1 MRFAGYTDAQFRQAG
16 VRIVPPAVARTG
28 SFIGKNVIMMPSYVN
43 IGAYVDEGT
52 MVDTWATVGS
62 CAQVGKNVH
71 LSGGVGL
78 GGVLEPLQ
86 ANPTIIEDGCFIGAR
101 SEVVEGV
108 IVEANS
114 VLAMGDVHQCEHEDL
129 RSCDRRDPLRP
140 GAGGFGRRTRQPA
153 LLRRQV
159 LAVLCGDRQAR
170 GRTDASQDVH
180 QRAAAHVSDIQR
192 DTLQLAKA
200 LIACRSVTPADDGA
214 LALVASRLSAAGFRC
229 ERLDRGS
236 VGNLWACH
244 GDSGPLVCLA
254 GHVDVVPPGP
264 VGEWTS
270 DPFTPTERGGA
281 LYGRGA
287 ADMKGSVAAMVTAAE
302 RVAQSTAAHGTVA
315 ILLTSDEEGDAVDG
329 TAAVVSSLRERGDT
343 IDACIVGEPTS
354 TERFGDTIKN
364 GRRGSLNGRLRVRG
378 QQCHIAY
385 PERGRNPIHDAA
397 PAIAVLVAAEWDR
410 GNEYFQPTS
419 FQISNIHAGTGAS
432 NIIPGTLDVSFNF
445 RFSPESSAQSLQTRV
460 REILDRFDTQYE
472 LEWRLIGEPFLT
484 RRGPLV
490 DALSASVESTAG
502 VRPALSTS
510 GGTSDGRFLATLARE
525 VVEFGP
531 LNESIHKID
540 EHVRIADLEPLSVIY
555 ERTVTSVF
563 DSPYVRR

>member
-1 MRFAGYTDAQFRQAG
+1 
-16 VRIVPPAVARTG
+16 
-28 SFIGKNVIMMPSYVN
+28 
-43 IGAYVDEGT
+43 
-52 MVDTWATVGS
+52 
-62 CAQVGKNVH
+62 
-71 LSGGVGL
+71 
-78 GGVLEPLQ
+78 
-86 ANPTIIEDGCFIGAR
+86 
-101 SEVVEGV
+101 
-108 IVEANS
+108 
-114 VLAMGDVHQCEHEDL
+114 
-129 RSCDRRDPLRP
+129 
-140 GAGGFGRRTRQPA
+140 
-153 LLRRQV
+153 
-159 LAVLCGDRQAR
+159 
-170 GRTDASQDVH
+170 
-180 QRAAAHVSDIQR
+180 VSDIQH

-200 LIACRSVTPADDGA
+200 LIACRSITPADDGA
-214 LALVASRLSAAGFRC
+214 LAVVATRLSAAGFQC

-236 VGNLWACH
+236 VSNLWARY
-244 GDSGPLVCLA
+244 GDAGPLVCLA

-264 VGEWTS
+264 IGEWTS
-270 DPFTPTERGGA
+270 DPFTPTERDGE

-302 RVAQSTAAHGTVA
+302 RVVRAGGGGA
-315 ILLTSDEEGDAVDG
+315 IALLLTSDEEGDAVDG
-329 TAAVVSSLRERGDT
+329 TAALVSILRARGVT

-397 PAIAVLVAAEWDR
+397 PALAALVVTEWDR

-419 FQISNIHAGTGAS
+419 FQVSNIHGGTGAS
-432 NIIPGTLDVSFNF
+432 NIIPGTVDVAFNF
-445 RFSPESSAQSLQTRV
+445 RFSPESTAQVLQARV
-460 REILDRFDTQYE
+460 REILDGHNLQYD
-472 LEWRLIGEPFLT
+472 LEWTLIGEPFMT

-490 DALSASVESTAG
+490 DALMASVESVAG

-531 LNESIHKID
+531 LNDSIHKID

-555 ERTVTSVF
+555 ERTVTSILDF
-563 DSPYVRR
+563 P

>member
-1 MRFAGYTDAQFRQAG
+1 M
-16 VRIVPPAVARTG
+16 
-28 SFIGKNVIMMPSYVN
+28 
-43 IGAYVDEGT
+43 
-52 MVDTWATVGS
+52 
-62 CAQVGKNVH
+62 
-71 LSGGVGL
+71 
-78 GGVLEPLQ
+78 
-86 ANPTIIEDGCFIGAR
+86 
-101 SEVVEGV
+101 
-108 IVEANS
+108 
-114 VLAMGDVHQCEHEDL
+114 
-129 RSCDRRDPLRP
+129 
-140 GAGGFGRRTRQPA
+140 
-153 LLRRQV
+153 
-159 LAVLCGDRQAR
+159 
-170 GRTDASQDVH
+170 
-180 QRAAAHVSDIQR
+180 SDIQH

-200 LIACRSVTPADDGA
+200 LIACRSITPADDGA
-214 LALVASRLSAAGFRC
+214 LAMVATRLSAAGFQC

-236 VGNLWACH
+236 VRNLWARY

-270 DPFTPTERGGA
+270 DPFTPTERDGE

-287 ADMKGSVAAMVTAAE
+287 ADMKSSVAAMVTAAE
-302 RVAQSTAAHGTVA
+302 RVVRDGRGGSIA

-329 TAAVVSSLRERGDT
+329 TAALVSILRARGVT

-385 PERGRNPIHDAA
+385 PERGRNPIHDTT
-397 PAIAVLVAAEWDR
+397 PAIAALVSTEWDR

-432 NIIPGTLDVSFNF
+432 NIIPGTLDVAFNF
-445 RFSPESSAQSLQTRV
+445 RFSPESTAPVLQARV
-460 REILDRFDTQYE
+460 REILDRHNLQYD
-472 LEWRLIGEPFLT
+472 LEWTLIGEPFLT

-490 DALSASVESTAG
+490 DALMASVESVAG
-502 VRPALSTS
+502 VRPTLSTS

-531 LNESIHKID
+531 LNDSIHKID
-540 EHVRIADLEPLSVIY
+540 EHVRIGDLEPLSVIY
-555 ERTVTSVF
+555 ERTVTSIF
-563 DSPYVRR
+563 EAFARS

>member
-1 MRFAGYTDAQFRQAG
+1 M
-16 VRIVPPAVARTG
+16 
-28 SFIGKNVIMMPSYVN
+28 
-43 IGAYVDEGT
+43 
-52 MVDTWATVGS
+52 
-62 CAQVGKNVH
+62 
-71 LSGGVGL
+71 
-78 GGVLEPLQ
+78 
-86 ANPTIIEDGCFIGAR
+86 
-101 SEVVEGV
+101 
-108 IVEANS
+108 
-114 VLAMGDVHQCEHEDL
+114 
-129 RSCDRRDPLRP
+129 
-140 GAGGFGRRTRQPA
+140 
-153 LLRRQV
+153 
-159 LAVLCGDRQAR
+159 
-170 GRTDASQDVH
+170 
-180 QRAAAHVSDIQR
+180 SDIQR

-200 LIACRSVTPADDGA
+200 LIACRSITPEDAGA
-214 LALVASRLSAAGFRC
+214 LAVVATRLSAAGFQC

-236 VGNLWACH
+236 VSNLWARF

-264 VGEWTS
+264 VAEWTS
-270 DPFTPTERGGA
+270 DPFTPTERDGE

-302 RVAQSTAAHGTVA
+302 RVVRDGSGGSIA

-329 TAAVVSSLRERGDT
+329 TAALVSILRARGVT

-385 PERGRNPIHDAA
+385 PERGRNPIHDTT
-397 PAIAVLVAAEWDR
+397 PAIAALVSTEWDR

-432 NIIPGTLDVSFNF
+432 NIIPGTMDVAFNF
-445 RFSPESSAQSLQTRV
+445 RFSPESTAQVLQARV
-460 REILDRFDTQYE
+460 REILDRHNLEYD
-472 LEWRLIGEPFLT
+472 LEWTLIGEPFLT
-484 RRGPLV
+484 GRGPLV
-490 DALSASVESTAG
+490 DALMASVESVAG

-531 LNESIHKID
+531 LNDSIHKID

-555 ERTVTSVF
+555 ERTVTSIF
-563 DSPYVRR
+563 DLP

>member
-1 MRFAGYTDAQFRQAG
+1 M
-16 VRIVPPAVARTG
+16 
-28 SFIGKNVIMMPSYVN
+28 
-43 IGAYVDEGT
+43 
-52 MVDTWATVGS
+52 
-62 CAQVGKNVH
+62 
-71 LSGGVGL
+71 
-78 GGVLEPLQ
+78 
-86 ANPTIIEDGCFIGAR
+86 
-101 SEVVEGV
+101 
-108 IVEANS
+108 
-114 VLAMGDVHQCEHEDL
+114 
-129 RSCDRRDPLRP
+129 
-140 GAGGFGRRTRQPA
+140 
-153 LLRRQV
+153 
-159 LAVLCGDRQAR
+159 
-170 GRTDASQDVH
+170 
-180 QRAAAHVSDIQR
+180 SDIHS

-200 LIACRSVTPADDGA
+200 LIACRSITPADDGA
-214 LALVASRLSAAGFRC
+214 LAVIATRLSAAGFQC

-236 VGNLWACH
+236 VSNLWARY

-264 VGEWTS
+264 VGEWSS
-270 DPFTPTERGGA
+270 DPFTPTERDGT

-302 RVAQSTAAHGTVA
+302 RVARTAGPRGAIA

-329 TAAVVSSLRERGDT
+329 TAAVVSVLRERGER

-354 TERFGDTIKN
+354 TERFGDMIKN
-364 GRRGSLNGRLRVRG
+364 GRRGSLNGRLRIRG

-397 PAIAVLVAAEWDR
+397 PGIAALVAAEWDA

-432 NIIPGTLDVSFNF
+432 NIIPGTLDVGFNF
-445 RFSPESSAQSLQTRV
+445 RFSPESTAQTLQARV
-460 REILDRFDTQYE
+460 REILDRSGAQYD
-472 LEWRLIGEPFLT
+472 LEWTLIGEPFLT

-490 DALSASVESTAG
+490 DALSASVDFIAG
-502 VRPALSTS
+502 VRPKLSTS

-555 ERTVTSVF
+555 EQTIRAYWA
-563 DSPYVRR
+563 SPA

>member
-1 MRFAGYTDAQFRQAG
+1 M
-16 VRIVPPAVARTG
+16 
-28 SFIGKNVIMMPSYVN
+28 N
-43 IGAYVDEGT
+43 
-52 MVDTWATVGS
+52 
-62 CAQVGKNVH
+62 
-71 LSGGVGL
+71 
-78 GGVLEPLQ
+78 
-86 ANPTIIEDGCFIGAR
+86 
-101 SEVVEGV
+101 
-108 IVEANS
+108 
-114 VLAMGDVHQCEHEDL
+114 
-129 RSCDRRDPLRP
+129 
-140 GAGGFGRRTRQPA
+140 
-153 LLRRQV
+153 
-159 LAVLCGDRQAR
+159 
-170 GRTDASQDVH
+170 
-180 QRAAAHVSDIQR
+180 DIQH

-200 LIACRSVTPADDGA
+200 LIACRSITPTDDGA
-214 LALVASRLSAAGFRC
+214 LAVVERRLSAAGFQC

-236 VGNLWACH
+236 VSNLWARH

-270 DPFTPTERGGA
+270 DPFTPTERDGE

-287 ADMKGSVAAMVTAAE
+287 ADMKSSVAAMVTAAE
-302 RVAQSTAAHGTVA
+302 RVVRDGSSGSIA

-329 TAAVVSSLRERGDT
+329 TAAVVSILRARGVT

-397 PAIAVLVAAEWDR
+397 PAISALVVTEWDR

-419 FQISNIHAGTGAS
+419 FQISNIQAGTGAT
-432 NIIPGTLDVSFNF
+432 NIIPGTLDVAFNF
-445 RFSPESSAQSLQTRV
+445 RFSPESTAQVLRARV
-460 REILDRFDTQYE
+460 REVLDRHNLQYD
-472 LEWRLIGEPFLT
+472 LEWTLIGEPFLT

-490 DALSASVESTAG
+490 DALIASVESVAG

-531 LNESIHKID
+531 LNDSIHKID
-540 EHVRIADLEPLSVIY
+540 EHVRIGDLEPLSVIY
-555 ERTVTSVF
+555 ERTVTSIF
-563 DSPYVRR
+563 EAFARS